1 MLKAP
6 SKTIE
11 KTEIE
16 HDNNRSDTLVY
27 ILIGIIICLTIVI
40 FTLLLSPSPL
50 PTPTSGVEK
59 KITQDENKQTIKR
72 VIDTDGKREEIEFN
86 EKIEIDWMI
95 KKIDAENN
103 KIPIWA
109 VDDYKIALEFEKKAD
124 AYKNNKKYHESEINY
139 KKAIDKIDDI
149 LSNKEFKFNELII
162 QGNSYLDDEKL
173 EQAKLVLLQAQS
185 IDTENKVII
194 RSLERIEN
202 RSEVTNL
209 YNHSLNQEQD
219 NKLDEAI
226 ESLKKAK
233 IIEPEYEKINKKLSE
248 LTAKKN
254 KIEFDNL
261 ISQILEAIDNN
272 DLRSAE
278 KIIKIA
284 KSMNAMD
291 PITGDLEK
299 IVIEKNKNNEI
310 IRFQRN
316 AINQEKNE
324 QWKKAKNSY
333 EKILQFDSNASKAIV
348 SLERVNAYIQL
359 NKLMDVIILQPAR
372 LQNEKILKKSKKSLQ
387 FVKNE
392 LKQKDNLYHIN
403 KKTKREIPGLIN
415 KINSVEKIIK
425 NASILVDVIIK
436 SDNATEVTIYKVG
449 KLGKITEKK
458 LQLRSGKYTV
468 VGSRP
473 GYRDYRETFNIS
485 ATDRAVLIN
494 VSCRE
499 KI

>member
-16 HDNNRSDTLVY
+16 NDNNRSDTLVY
-27 ILIGIIICLTIVI
+27 ILIGIIICLTIVV
-40 FTLLLSPSPL
+40 FFLLLSPSPL
-50 PTPTSGVEK
+50 PTSGVEK
-59 KITQDENKQTIKR
+59 TITQDANQQIIKKQIS
-72 VIDTDGKREEIEFN
+72 TDVKHDKDKFN

-103 KIPIWA
+103 NIPIWA
-109 VDDYKIALEFEKKAD
+109 EEDYKIALEFEKKAD

-139 KKAIDKIDDI
+139 QKGIDKIDDI

-173 EQAKLVLLQAQS
+173 EQAKLLLLQAQS
-185 IDTENKVII
+185 IDKENKIII

-310 IRFQRN
+310 IRLQRN

-436 SDNATEVTIYKVG
+436 SDNATEVTIYKVA

-494 VSCRE
+494 VTCRE